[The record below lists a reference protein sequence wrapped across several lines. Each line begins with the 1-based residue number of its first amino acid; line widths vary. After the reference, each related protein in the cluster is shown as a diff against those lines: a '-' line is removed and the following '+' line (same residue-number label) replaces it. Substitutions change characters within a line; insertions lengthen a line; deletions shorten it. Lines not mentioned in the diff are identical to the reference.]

1 MTELPLSHAQDELSK
16 IDSSD
21 SNPRIADQRIAQPT
35 RLEHIGSACR
45 SFAVFGTWA
54 GWGLAALGVVAGVE
68 HLLDS
73 AAVSTTN
80 PARFASAV
88 LGAFFWLLVFCLA
101 GWGVAVSTRM
111 IASTILECLDLA
123 ARACESQSN
132 GISQVVARLERLVE
146 SLSQPVGPAISNSN
160 LADDRARSIAEIVL
174 ATRAA
179 NWVAAETRLDE
190 LEASYPNDPELTAMR
205 EQLARAQ
212 HDAVQE
218 TLSQLSAARAVNDPD
233 RVLEIYQV
241 VVPSLDQAERTRLEQ
256 DLAKWFLS
264 LIHRRL
270 RLGKVQPEVVNLA
283 TRFSETFAST
293 VEGASVR
300 ASLATLRRSI
310 GLCPRCGQPYT
321 GIADACPKCLK
332 SSLNSSA
339 TFLGESQMHEAE

>member
-1 MTELPLSHAQDELSK
+1 MREFPLSHAQDELIG

-21 SNPRIADQRIAQPT
+21 SNSRIADRQIVQPS
-35 RLEHIGSACR
+35 RLLPGGSACR
-45 SFAVFGTWA
+45 SLAVFGTWA
-54 GWGLAALGVVAGVE
+54 GWGLAALGVMAGAE

-73 AAVSTTN
+73 GAVSATN

-88 LGAFFWLLVFCLA
+88 LGAFFWLLAFCLA
-101 GWGVAVSTRM
+101 GWGVAVITRM
-111 IASTILECLDLA
+111 MASTILDCLEHA
-123 ARACESQSN
+123 ARASESQSHT
-132 GISQVVARLERLVE
+132 ISQAVAQLERLVE
-146 SLSQPVGPAISNSN
+146 SLRQPVRPTISNPE
-160 LADDRARSIAEIVL
+160 LAENRARSIAEIVQ

-179 NWVAAETRLDE
+179 NWVVAQTRLEE
-190 LEASYPNDPELTAMR
+190 LEASYPNDAELAEVR
-205 EQLARAQ
+205 DQLARAQ
-212 HDAVQE
+212 HDEVQV

-241 VVPSLDQAERTRLEQ
+241 VLPSLDQAERTKLEQ

-270 RLGKVQPEVVNLA
+270 RLGKVQPDVVYLA

-300 ASLATLRRSI
+300 ASLGTLRRSI
-310 GLCPRCGQPYT
+310 GLCARCGQPYT

-332 SSLNSSA
+332 LSLNSSA
-339 TFLGESQMHEAE
+339 TFLGEAEMNESE